1 MNASTP
7 TPPLPPVPG
16 LPRAADDP
24 NTPVF
29 NEPWEAKG
37 FAIVLALHQRGLF
50 TWNEW
55 AKALAEQIGQA
66 QQRGDADLGDT
77 YYRHWV
83 AALESLV
90 ARKGASSASELER
103 YRQAWDHAADRTPH
117 GAPIELSPADFDA
130 DSPR

>member
-1 MNASTP
+1 MNVSP
-7 TPPLPPVPG
+7 PPQPLPPD

-24 NTPVF
+24 KAPVF
-29 NEPWEAKG
+29 KEPWEAKG

-55 AKALAEQIGQA
+55 AQALAEQIAQA
-66 QQRGDADLGDT
+66 QRRGDADLGDT

-90 ARKGASSASELER
+90 ERKGASTTAELER
-103 YRQAWDHAADRTPH
+103 CRCAWDHAADRTPH
-117 GAPIELSPADFDA
+117 GVPIELSPADFDA